1 MRRLAVLLASTL
13 SMPVLAAQWQVDHE
27 ASRLGFVALQGGA
40 EFDGSFGDW
49 QASMRFDPDNLDE
62 SQFDVEIDVTSVDT
76 DSADRDNI
84 IGDPEWF
91 GFEDFP
97 RAHFKTTGFQQ
108 VGDNQYLAT
117 GDLSIR
123 SVTREIELPFTW
135 VIEGDSAEMDAE
147 VVLDRTHYNVGTG
160 DWASADM
167 VGHEVRVVVDLSLQR
182 VAD

>member
-1 MRRLAVLLASTL
+1 
-13 SMPVLAAQWQVDHE
+13 
-27 ASRLGFVALQGGA
+27 
-40 EFDGSFGDW
+40 
-49 QASMRFDPDNLDE
+49 
-62 SQFDVEIDVTSVDT
+62 VEIDVTSVNT

-91 GFEDFP
+91 GFEEFP
-97 RAHFKTTGFQQ
+97 RARFETTGFEQ

-135 VIEGDSAEMDAE
+135 VIEGDNAEMDGE

-167 VGHEVRVVVDLSLQR
+167 VGHEVRVVVDLSLDR